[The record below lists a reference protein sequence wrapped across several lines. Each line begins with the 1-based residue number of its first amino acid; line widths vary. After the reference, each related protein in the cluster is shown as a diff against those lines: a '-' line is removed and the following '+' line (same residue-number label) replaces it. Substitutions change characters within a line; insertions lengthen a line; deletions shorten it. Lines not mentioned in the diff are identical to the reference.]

1 MWIDDRTPKIQE
13 EVEEEAPTPPRTH
26 FLKRQ
31 RCRIRIDF
39 STHKLL
45 LIGSKLIF
53 SAPTSRPSR
62 VHRPQTR
69 GGSHTLPSNA
79 SSSHV
84 TSSLSPMHQTLQ
96 LFGSNPAHPA
106 PPPPRADHH
115 LVTSAQVPQ
124 PPRRCSARCMAP
136 QAPACSRESARPPFR
151 RNCSLAPSLH
161 QQPALGVVPRE
172 VSIRAR
178 IKRSC
183 ARNSSSGAFQS
194 SEGSRENGCRKGYP
208 RFRSEE

>member
-1 MWIDDRTPKIQE
+1 MTTRTPKIQE
-13 EVEEEAPTPPRTH
+13 EVEEEAPSDPF

-62 VHRPQTR
+62 VHTGHKRVVTR
-69 GGSHTLPSNA
+69 CLPTPPRHMSHHHRAQCTKPYNFSVQIPLPMLPLLLVPTN
-79 SSSHV
+79 
-84 TSSLSPMHQTLQ
+84 TSSR
-96 LFGSNPAHPA
+96 
-106 PPPPRADHH
+106 RA
-115 LVTSAQVPQ
+115 SATAA
-124 PPRRCSARCMAP
+124 RRCRARCMARKLP
-136 QAPACSRESARPPFR
+136 QAPASARPAFR
-151 RNCSLAPSLH
+151 RNCSLAPLLH
-161 QQPALGVVPRE
+161 QQPALGVLPRE

-183 ARNSSSGAFQS
+183 A
-194 SEGSRENGCRKGYP
+194 
-208 RFRSEE
+208 